1 MTLARRGMFGKPR
14 YRNLAKM
21 VKMSSVDEARISAHE
36 LMRHFSKLEQRK
48 YRVATKRATVLVAN
62 RAQMQLRRKNLSRQK
77 SDDFREIEMIFR
89 NAAEQ
94 MIL

>member
-1 MTLARRGMFGKPR
+1 MTLSNRGLFGKAR
-14 YRNLAKM
+14 YANLAKM
-21 VKMSSVDEARISAHE
+21 VKMSSVDEARMSANE
-36 LMRHFSKLEQRK
+36 LVRHFSKLQKRK
-48 YRVATKRATVLVAN
+48 YKVATKRATVQAAN
-62 RAQMQLRRKNLSRQK
+62 RANAQLRRKNLSRQK